1 MDDSLGPCGI
11 VQLVELYFQPACWIN
26 FLVYFL
32 IYFLI
37 YFLFY
42 FQLYFFLLRSF
53 DFVKIFLVS
62 YYGSALASVEYTV
75 KARATDYLTTAC
87 SGVL

>member
-11 VQLVELYFQPACWIN
+11 VQLEELYFQPACWLN
-26 FLVYFL
+26 
-32 IYFLI
+32 FLI

-42 FQLYFFLLRSF
+42 FQLYFFFFTSF
-53 DFVKIFLVS
+53 IYFVKIFLAS
-62 YYGSALASVEYTV
+62 YYGSALVSVEYTV

-87 SGVL
+87 LGVL